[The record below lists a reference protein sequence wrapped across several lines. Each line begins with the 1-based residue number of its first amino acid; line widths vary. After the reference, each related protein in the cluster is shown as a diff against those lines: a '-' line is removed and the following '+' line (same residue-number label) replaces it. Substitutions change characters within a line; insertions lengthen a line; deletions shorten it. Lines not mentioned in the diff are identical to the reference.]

1 MASVKTKATKQIA
14 RNKKA
19 RKAAAK
25 GGGSALTSPAGRK
38 AAAGTVKLKAVSLAE
53 QARALAEQA
62 REQARDAGLDERAN
76 ELAERAAELA
86 ERIRDSEALGK
97 AQAKSSELAEKARDK
112 IKDSPLEEA
121 ATELAE
127 RLRTS
132 EAAEQAKVTAQQ
144 AKTTAQRMS
153 DQQLGRLG
161 GWLSQGK
168 AAEKLRV
175 QPAKRRLPAWLALL
189 LGAGVGYLIGMLT
202 APKRGEEL
210 RSELAQRGSELKDDL
225 SVTAQRVQQDTA
237 DMAAP
242 AAQKPIADEVRTR
255 LGEDPR
261 TAELPKLNVN
271 VAEGTVF
278 VRGSLPAGFDESA
291 IRDVIASV
299 PGVEDVDLQLSAS

>member
-1 MASVKTKATKQIA
+1 MASVKTKAAKQVA

-38 AAAGTVKLKAVSLAE
+38 AAAGTVKLKAAGLAE
-53 QARALAEQA
+53 QARELSEQA
-62 REQARDAGLDERAN
+62 REQAREARLDERAT
-76 ELAERAAELA
+76 ELAERVAELA
-86 ERIRDSEALGK
+86 ERVRDSEALAK
-97 AQAKSSELAEKARDK
+97 AHVKSSELAERARDK
-112 IKDSPLEEA
+112 IKDSPLEDR

-127 RLRTS
+127 RVRKS
-132 EAAEQAKVTAQQ
+132 ETAEQAKVTAQQ
-144 AKTTAQRMS
+144 AKATAQRVS
-153 DQQLGRLG
+153 DEQLGRLG
-161 GWLSQGK
+161 GWLARGK
-168 AAEKLRV
+168 PAEKLHV

-189 LGAGVGYLIGMLT
+189 VGAGIGYLIGTLT

-210 RSELAQRGSELKDDL
+210 RHELAQRGTELKDDL
-225 SVTAQRVQQDTA
+225 AVTAQRVQQDTE

-261 TAELPKLNVN
+261 TSALPKLNVN

-291 IRDVIASV
+291 IRDVVASV
-299 PGVEDVDLQLSAS
+299 PGVDDVDLQLTAS